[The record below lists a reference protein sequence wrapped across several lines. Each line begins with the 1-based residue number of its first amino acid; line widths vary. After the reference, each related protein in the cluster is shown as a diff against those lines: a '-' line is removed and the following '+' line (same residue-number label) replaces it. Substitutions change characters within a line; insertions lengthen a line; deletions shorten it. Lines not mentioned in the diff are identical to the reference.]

1 MTTITNNP
9 TAAHDTAATIRT
21 LIAPRRL
28 LVIAFVLGWLFDWAF
43 YDKSL
48 GLSVLLYAGALAGAL
63 TYAGWV
69 EDIRPKR
76 HTLWLLIP
84 MVAFGVMAFVRANEF
99 LTFLNV
105 CAVLLLLM
113 LYAYYFSAEN
123 ILTQSIFSY
132 IVVPLKMMTTP
143 WFSGFRVITEARL
156 AAQEDETSHQL
167 PIMPIV
173 RGLLIALPI
182 LLMFTGLLVSADLI
196 FAQRLEEW
204 FQIPDFAE
212 LFTRFLLIGWISWL
226 MLGALAYGL
235 TRGRGLLSAEQ
246 QAKVGA
252 EPIEKKQFLSL
263 GFIESSI
270 VLGTVNLLFAVFVA
284 IQFAYLFGG
293 LNNIKI
299 DGYTFAEYARK
310 GFFELVMVAILVLAM
325 LLILKWLSRRETA
338 RQELVFKALSSVM
351 VALVTVMLIS
361 AYKRMSL
368 YEWTYGFSEL
378 RLYSHVFI
386 VWLGIALAWFVVT
399 LWLRPERFTIGLF
412 IAALGFVMTLNIIN
426 PDATIVRQNWS
437 RFELME
443 PYLTTITDDL
453 TQVSPQII
461 RGVSVENARS
471 NPNLALDMYYLTRLS
486 NDAVPELLKIK
497 SQLSVDDHS
506 YLTEDLRARAEWLAA
521 WDHERVWQSYH
532 WTHARTLRLLSAEF
546 PNQ

>member
-84 MVAFGVMAFVRANEF
+84 MAAFGMMAFVRANEF

-235 TRGRGLLSAEQ
+235 TRGWGLLSAEQ

-270 VLGTVNLLFAVFVA
+270 VLGTVNLLFVVFVA

-546 PNQ
+546 PN